1 LESAATRISLNVFH
15 CPHDGHFPI
24 HFGDSWPQLEHTYA
38 ILSFAITSAKLRL
51 FFFIPKKSRNF
62 AGDMRK
68 ILLLFVTILLI
79 AGCGQSYEETKRLTR
94 AQRLKLWREDSAALK
109 VAVMPTLDCLP
120 IYIAKDHQMF
130 DTAVDIRLKRFTAQ
144 MDCDTALMRGRVEGS
159 ISDLVR
165 TERMIQQG
173 IPLKYIAATNAYW
186 LLISNRQLRMS
197 NLKHLDDRMLAMTR
211 YSVTDLLGDLAV
223 DSAKLK
229 PERVF
234 RIQINDVNIRL
245 KMLENNEMDALL
257 MTEPQATQAL
267 LQKHKVLLDTRQLD
281 MQMGVLAFRE
291 KGMDDQNRRR
301 QMEVFLK
308 GYNEA
313 CDSLNHYGVRR
324 YQDVI
329 RKYYPISEQAL
340 KALPD
345 TLKFQRATA
354 PREKDVE
361 CARLWLSKK

>member
-1 LESAATRISLNVFH
+1 MKKLVF
-15 CPHDGHFPI
+15 G
-24 HFGDSWPQLEHTYA
+24 
-38 ILSFAITSAKLRL
+38 
-51 FFFIPKKSRNF
+51 FI
-62 AGDMRK
+62 A
-68 ILLLFVTILLI
+68 LLML
-79 AGCGQSYEETKRLTR
+79 ASCGQSYEETKRLTR

-144 MDCDTALMRGRVEGS
+144 MDCDTALIRGRVEGT

-165 TERMIQQG
+165 TERMIKEG
-173 IPLKYIAATNAYW
+173 TPLQYVAATNAYW

-197 NLKHLDDRMLAMTR
+197 SLKHLDDRMLAMTR

-223 DSAKLK
+223 DSAKLA

-234 RIQINDVNIRL
+234 RVQINDVNIRL

-257 MTEPQATQAL
+257 LTEPQATQAL
-267 LQKHKVLLDTRQLD
+267 LGKHKVLLDTRMMD
-281 MQMGVLAFRE
+281 IQMGVLAFRT
-291 KGMDDQNRRR
+291 KGMDDKNRKR

-313 CDSLNHYGVRR
+313 CDSLNHYGVLH
-324 YQDVI
+324 YKDVI
-329 RKYYPISEQAL
+329 RKHYQISEQAL
-340 KALPD
+340 KQLPD
-345 TLKFQRATA
+345 TLKFQHATV
-354 PREKDVE
+354 PREKDS
-361 CARLWLSKK
+361 SKKVKF

>member
-1 LESAATRISLNVFH
+1 
-15 CPHDGHFPI
+15 
-24 HFGDSWPQLEHTYA
+24 
-38 ILSFAITSAKLRL
+38 
-51 FFFIPKKSRNF
+51 
-62 AGDMRK
+62 MRK

-345 TLKFQRATA
+345 TLKYQRATA